1 MRLSRRRLPVV
12 AVTALLVSLC
22 GCGGG
27 GAGGGD
33 PSPVGGVPATLAG
46 TLAFPP
52 AGTTGGE
59 FEPNDTPLLPNALG
73 SLDAT
78 SLRVAGS
85 LGPQDPVDF
94 FWYVE
99 RAPGQVQATVDHSEQ
114 VDLELVLYDVLPDGS
129 AARIARSAGAGTRT
143 SVAYE
148 TPESTPNTPYV
159 TVAAVIRRGGQGDYA
174 LSIRAEERD
183 TPGGGHFAGQPRS
196 SVNASAGEENGAAAE
211 TGWGPWGPTAAAVIP
226 GEVLIRL
233 KPQAGRV
240 QRPLAGDA
248 WGGLR
253 VSREIGGVAA
263 VLTEDPPVA
272 RGTGRMTPARDRAGP
287 LGRTAGR
294 VLRLRADPRVEMAV
308 PNYLVTATAQP
319 DDPWYG
325 LQWHYRAIG
334 LPEAWDLTTGGDQVV
349 VAVLDTGS
357 TAHPDLAGRVSGGY
371 DFVSDPYFALDGDG
385 ADPDPTD
392 PGDGGGSVPSSWHG
406 THVTGTIGAS
416 TDDARGVAG
425 VDWGCRILPV
435 RVLGLGGQGALS
447 DILDGILYA
456 AGLENSSG
464 SVPPVPA
471 DVINMSFSTPDP
483 SGDARAFLQPV
494 MDAARAAGALLVGAV
509 GNEGAAGP
517 RVPSSCSGV
526 LGVGAVDRTLE
537 RAWYSNFGPD
547 VDLAAPGGDT
557 RTDRD
562 GDGYPDGV
570 LSTRIDPA
578 TGDYGYGFLSGT
590 SMAAPHVSGVAAL
603 CLAANP
609 SLTVGE
615 LEHVL
620 LSTAADLG
628 PPGRDDAY
636 GHGLVD
642 AAGAVAEALARRD
655 PGEDPLLD
663 PALGSSVLSFGATQ
677 TVLDLELPNLGGGTL
692 QVEGVT
698 ARTADGAGWLRA
710 TPVPT
715 TPVAIRV
722 VVARQGLAPGEYSG
736 EVQVA
741 TNGGSGVAAV
751 RLQVS
756 AGDDA
761 FAPGPAL
768 VRLLAPAGGH
778 SLREVEAHRDRGYAY
793 EFPEVPPGS
802 YLLVA
807 GVDPDGDGVICEAGE
822 YCAAYPALSN
832 PQPVVVGA
840 GEALTGLDLAGEI
853 VLSDRTFP

>member
-1 MRLSRRRLPVV
+1 MHFAQGGCGALCRSNRGTRLLGLLAYRKKPGPDWPEEEFTEQEVKLVSGNVTTMGLAERGVYLGNKVWVREIRRLTASGHQTGIV
-12 AVTALLVSLC
+12 ATDYRSDLAVSAASMFARWC
-22 GCGGG
+22 Q
-27 GAGGGD
+27 
-33 PSPVGGVPATLAG
+33 
-46 TLAFPP
+46 
-52 AGTTGGE
+52 E
-59 FEPNDTPLLPNALG
+59 
-73 SLDAT
+73 
-78 SLRVAGS
+78 
-85 LGPQDPVDF
+85 DF
-94 FWYVE
+94 FRY
-99 RAPGQVQATVDHSEQ
+99 
-114 VDLELVLYDVLPDGS
+114 
-129 AARIARSAGAGTRT
+129 
-143 SVAYE
+143 
-148 TPESTPNTPYV
+148 
-159 TVAAVIRRGGQGDYA
+159 
-174 LSIRAEERD
+174 
-183 TPGGGHFAGQPRS
+183 
-196 SVNASAGEENGAAAE
+196 
-211 TGWGPWGPTAAAVIP
+211 
-226 GEVLIRL
+226 
-233 KPQAGRV
+233 
-240 QRPLAGDA
+240 
-248 WGGLR
+248 
-253 VSREIGGVAA
+253 
-263 VLTEDPPVA
+263 
-272 RGTGRMTPARDRAGP
+272 
-287 LGRTAGR
+287 
-294 VLRLRADPRVEMAV
+294 
-308 PNYLVTATAQP
+308 
-319 DDPWYG
+319 
-325 LQWHYRAIG
+325 
-334 LPEAWDLTTGGDQVV
+334 
-349 VAVLDTGS
+349 
-357 TAHPDLAGRVSGGY
+357 
-371 DFVSDPYFALDGDG
+371 
-385 ADPDPTD
+385 
-392 PGDGGGSVPSSWHG
+392 
-406 THVTGTIGAS
+406 
-416 TDDARGVAG
+416 
-425 VDWGCRILPV
+425 
-435 RVLGLGGQGALS
+435 
-447 DILDGILYA
+447 LDGILYA

-483 SGDARAFLQPV
+483 SGDTRA
-494 MDAARAAGALLVGAV
+494 
-509 GNEGAAGP
+509 
-517 RVPSSCSGV
+517 
-526 LGVGAVDRTLE
+526 
-537 RAWYSNFGPD
+537 
-547 VDLAAPGGDT
+547 
-557 RTDRD
+557 D

-603 CLAANP
+603 CRAANP

-663 PALGSSVLSFGATQ
+663 PALGSSVLSFGDSQ

-793 EFPEVPPGS
+793 EFPEVPPGR